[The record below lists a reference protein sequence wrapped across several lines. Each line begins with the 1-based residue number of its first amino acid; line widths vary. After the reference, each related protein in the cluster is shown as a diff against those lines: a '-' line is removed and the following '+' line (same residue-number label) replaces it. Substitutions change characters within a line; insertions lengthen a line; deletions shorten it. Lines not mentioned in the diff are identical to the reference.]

1 MKVIAGIYKGRNI
14 DTIKD
19 TATRPMMGIAR
30 EGIINTL
37 QISFENADVLD
48 LFAGS
53 GSMGIEALSRG
64 AKYVTFID
72 NSPDCIKQIN
82 KNLQE
87 YKNDY
92 IDELISAVIT
102 QNIILAEKISRKIIL
117 TDPNNQEAKLLIMAQ
132 SFNTKN
138 KKELEE
144 LIKNQLHDI
153 DSTQYEDLDENIANH
168 SNEGLKS
175 PKRRSYK
182 RIFFKYWNGKSSH
195 LCIRSF

>member
-30 EGIINTL
+30 EGIFNTL
-37 QISFENADVLD
+37 QFSFENADVLD

-92 IDELISAVIT
+92 SVLQLDVSNYINEVASKYDIVFYDPPFEYVTEDINADISEIGNNLNKNAFIVIH
-102 QNIILAEKISRKIIL
+102 R
-117 TDPNNQEAKLLIMAQ
+117 
-132 SFNTKN
+132 
-138 KKELEE
+138 
-144 LIKNQLHDI
+144 
-153 DSTQYEDLDENIANH
+153 H
-168 SNEGLKS
+168 SNSSSIVLPNDVEL
-175 PKRRSYK
+175 YK
-182 RIFFKYWNGKSSH
+182 EKNYGQSKILILRKKWKY
-195 LCIRSF
+195 

>member
-19 TATRPMMGIAR
+19 TSTRPMMGIAR
-30 EGIINTL
+30 EGIFNTL
-37 QISFENADVLD
+37 QFSFENADVLD

-92 IDELISAVIT
+92 SVLKLDVSNYINEVASKYDIVFYDPPFEYVTEDINADISEIGNNLNKNAFIVIH
-102 QNIILAEKISRKIIL
+102 R
-117 TDPNNQEAKLLIMAQ
+117 
-132 SFNTKN
+132 
-138 KKELEE
+138 
-144 LIKNQLHDI
+144 
-153 DSTQYEDLDENIANH
+153 H
-168 SNEGLKS
+168 SNSSSIVLPNDVEL
-175 PKRRSYK
+175 YK
-182 RIFFKYWNGKSSH
+182 EKYYGQSKI
-195 LCIRSF
+195 LILRKK

>member
-30 EGIINTL
+30 EGIFNTL
-37 QISFENADVLD
+37 QFSFENADVLD

-92 IDELISAVIT
+92 SVLKLDVSNYINEIASKYDIVFYDPPFEYVTEDINADISEIGNNLNKNAFIVIH
-102 QNIILAEKISRKIIL
+102 R
-117 TDPNNQEAKLLIMAQ
+117 
-132 SFNTKN
+132 
-138 KKELEE
+138 
-144 LIKNQLHDI
+144 
-153 DSTQYEDLDENIANH
+153 H
-168 SNEGLKS
+168 SNSSSIVLPNDVEL
-175 PKRRSYK
+175 YK
-182 RIFFKYWNGKSSH
+182 EKNYGQSKILILRKKWKY
-195 LCIRSF
+195 

>member
-30 EGIINTL
+30 EGIFNTL
-37 QISFENADVLD
+37 QFSFENADVLD

-64 AKYVTFID
+64 AKYVTFVD

-92 IDELISAVIT
+92 SVLKLDVSNYINEVASKYDIVFYDPPFEYVTEDINADISEIGNNLNKNAFIVIH
-102 QNIILAEKISRKIIL
+102 R
-117 TDPNNQEAKLLIMAQ
+117 
-132 SFNTKN
+132 
-138 KKELEE
+138 
-144 LIKNQLHDI
+144 
-153 DSTQYEDLDENIANH
+153 H
-168 SNEGLKS
+168 SNSSSIVLPNDVEL
-175 PKRRSYK
+175 YK
-182 RIFFKYWNGKSSH
+182 EKNYGQSKILILRKK
-195 LCIRSF
+195 

>member
-19 TATRPMMGIAR
+19 TVTRPMMGIAR
-30 EGIINTL
+30 EGIFNTL
-37 QISFENADVLD
+37 QFSFENADVLD

-92 IDELISAVIT
+92 SVLKLDVSNYINEVASKYDIVFYDPPFEYVTEDINADISEIGNNLNKNAFIVIH
-102 QNIILAEKISRKIIL
+102 R
-117 TDPNNQEAKLLIMAQ
+117 
-132 SFNTKN
+132 
-138 KKELEE
+138 
-144 LIKNQLHDI
+144 
-153 DSTQYEDLDENIANH
+153 H
-168 SNEGLKS
+168 SNSSSIVLPNDVEL
-175 PKRRSYK
+175 YK
-182 RIFFKYWNGKSSH
+182 EKYYGQSKI
-195 LCIRSF
+195 LILRKK

>member
-30 EGIINTL
+30 EGIFNAL
-37 QISFENADVLD
+37 QFSFENAEVLD

-92 IDELISAVIT
+92 SVLKLDVSNYINEVAGKYDIVFYDPPFEYVTEDINADISEIVNNLNKNAFIVIH
-102 QNIILAEKISRKIIL
+102 R
-117 TDPNNQEAKLLIMAQ
+117 
-132 SFNTKN
+132 
-138 KKELEE
+138 
-144 LIKNQLHDI
+144 
-153 DSTQYEDLDENIANH
+153 H
-168 SNEGLKS
+168 SNSSSIVLPNDVEL
-175 PKRRSYK
+175 YK
-182 RIFFKYWNGKSSH
+182 EKYYGQSKI
-195 LCIRSF
+195 LILRKK

>member
-30 EGIINTL
+30 EGIFNAL
-37 QISFENADVLD
+37 QFSFVNAEVLD

-92 IDELISAVIT
+92 SVLKLDVSNYINEVASKYDIIFYDPPFEYLTEDINEDINEIGKNLNKDAFIVIH
-102 QNIILAEKISRKIIL
+102 R
-117 TDPNNQEAKLLIMAQ
+117 
-132 SFNTKN
+132 
-138 KKELEE
+138 
-144 LIKNQLHDI
+144 
-153 DSTQYEDLDENIANH
+153 H
-168 SNEGLKS
+168 SNSSSIVLPNDVEL
-175 PKRRSYK
+175 YK
-182 RIFFKYWNGKSSH
+182 EKNYGQSKILILRKK
-195 LCIRSF
+195 

>member
-30 EGIINTL
+30 EGIFNTL
-37 QISFENADVLD
+37 QFSFENADVLD

-64 AKYVTFID
+64 AKYVRFID
-72 NSPDCIKQIN
+72 NSPECIKQIN

-92 IDELISAVIT
+92 SVLKLDVSNYINEVASKYDIVFYDPPFEYVTEDINADISEIGNNLNKNAFIVIH
-102 QNIILAEKISRKIIL
+102 R
-117 TDPNNQEAKLLIMAQ
+117 
-132 SFNTKN
+132 
-138 KKELEE
+138 
-144 LIKNQLHDI
+144 
-153 DSTQYEDLDENIANH
+153 H
-168 SNEGLKS
+168 SNSSSIVLPNDVEL
-175 PKRRSYK
+175 YK
-182 RIFFKYWNGKSSH
+182 EKNYGQSKILILRKKWKY
-195 LCIRSF
+195 

>member
-30 EGIINTL
+30 EGIFNTL
-37 QISFENADVLD
+37 QFSFENADVLD

-92 IDELISAVIT
+92 SVLKLDVSNYINEVASKYDIIFYDPPFEYLTEDINEDINEIGKNLNKDAFIVIH
-102 QNIILAEKISRKIIL
+102 R
-117 TDPNNQEAKLLIMAQ
+117 
-132 SFNTKN
+132 
-138 KKELEE
+138 
-144 LIKNQLHDI
+144 
-153 DSTQYEDLDENIANH
+153 H
-168 SNEGLKS
+168 SNSSSIVLPNDVEL
-175 PKRRSYK
+175 YK
-182 RIFFKYWNGKSSH
+182 EKNYGQSKILILRKK
-195 LCIRSF
+195 

>member
-30 EGIINTL
+30 EGIFNTL
-37 QISFENADVLD
+37 QFSFENADVLD

-92 IDELISAVIT
+92 SVLKLDVSNYINEVASKYDIVFYDPPFEYLTEDINKDISEIGNNLNKNAFIVIH
-102 QNIILAEKISRKIIL
+102 R
-117 TDPNNQEAKLLIMAQ
+117 
-132 SFNTKN
+132 
-138 KKELEE
+138 
-144 LIKNQLHDI
+144 
-153 DSTQYEDLDENIANH
+153 H
-168 SNEGLKS
+168 SNSSSIVLPNDVEL
-175 PKRRSYK
+175 YK
-182 RIFFKYWNGKSSH
+182 EKYYGQSKI
-195 LCIRSF
+195 LVLRKK

>member
-30 EGIINTL
+30 EGIFNTL
-37 QISFENADVLD
+37 QFSFENADVLD

-92 IDELISAVIT
+92 SVLKLDVSNYINEVASKYDIVFYDPPFEYVTEDINADISEIGNNLNKNAFIVIH
-102 QNIILAEKISRKIIL
+102 R
-117 TDPNNQEAKLLIMAQ
+117 
-132 SFNTKN
+132 
-138 KKELEE
+138 
-144 LIKNQLHDI
+144 
-153 DSTQYEDLDENIANH
+153 H
-168 SNEGLKS
+168 SNSSSIVL
-175 PKRRSYK
+175 PNDVQLYK
-182 RIFFKYWNGKSSH
+182 EKYYGQSKI
-195 LCIRSF
+195 LILRKK

>member
-19 TATRPMMGIAR
+19 TATRPMMGITR
-30 EGIINTL
+30 EGIFNTL
-37 QISFENADVLD
+37 QFSFENADVLD

-92 IDELISAVIT
+92 SVLKLDVSNYINEVAGKYDIVFYDPPFEYVTEDINANISEIRNNLNKNAFIVIH
-102 QNIILAEKISRKIIL
+102 R
-117 TDPNNQEAKLLIMAQ
+117 
-132 SFNTKN
+132 
-138 KKELEE
+138 
-144 LIKNQLHDI
+144 
-153 DSTQYEDLDENIANH
+153 H
-168 SNEGLKS
+168 SNSSSIVLPNDVEL
-175 PKRRSYK
+175 YK
-182 RIFFKYWNGKSSH
+182 EKYYGQSKI
-195 LCIRSF
+195 LILRKK

>member
-19 TATRPMMGIAR
+19 NATRPMMGIAR
-30 EGIINTL
+30 EGIFNTL
-37 QISFENADVLD
+37 QFSFENADVLD

-92 IDELISAVIT
+92 SVLKLDVSNYINEVASKYDIVFYDPPFEYVTEDINADISEIGNNLNKNAFIVIH
-102 QNIILAEKISRKIIL
+102 R
-117 TDPNNQEAKLLIMAQ
+117 
-132 SFNTKN
+132 
-138 KKELEE
+138 
-144 LIKNQLHDI
+144 
-153 DSTQYEDLDENIANH
+153 H
-168 SNEGLKS
+168 SNSSSIVLPNDVEL
-175 PKRRSYK
+175 YK
-182 RIFFKYWNGKSSH
+182 EKYYGQSKI
-195 LCIRSF
+195 LILRKK

>member
-19 TATRPMMGIAR
+19 NATRPMMGIAR
-30 EGIINTL
+30 EGIFNTL
-37 QISFENADVLD
+37 QFSFENADVLD

-92 IDELISAVIT
+92 SVLKLDVSNYINEVASKYDIIFYDPPFEYLTEDINADISEIGNNLNKNAFIVIH
-102 QNIILAEKISRKIIL
+102 R
-117 TDPNNQEAKLLIMAQ
+117 
-132 SFNTKN
+132 
-138 KKELEE
+138 
-144 LIKNQLHDI
+144 
-153 DSTQYEDLDENIANH
+153 H
-168 SNEGLKS
+168 SNSSSIVLPNDVEL
-175 PKRRSYK
+175 YK
-182 RIFFKYWNGKSSH
+182 EKYYGQSKI
-195 LCIRSF
+195 LILRKK

>member
-30 EGIINTL
+30 EGIFNAL
-37 QISFENADVLD
+37 QFSFENAEVLD

-92 IDELISAVIT
+92 SVLKLDVSNYINEVASKYDIIFYDPPFEYLTEDINEDINEIGKNLNKDAFIVIH
-102 QNIILAEKISRKIIL
+102 R
-117 TDPNNQEAKLLIMAQ
+117 
-132 SFNTKN
+132 
-138 KKELEE
+138 
-144 LIKNQLHDI
+144 
-153 DSTQYEDLDENIANH
+153 H
-168 SNEGLKS
+168 SNSSSIVLPNDVEL
-175 PKRRSYK
+175 YK
-182 RIFFKYWNGKSSH
+182 EKNYGQSKILILRKKWRY
-195 LCIRSF
+195 

>member
-1 MKVIAGIYKGRNI
+1 MKVIAGIYKVRNI

-19 TATRPMMGIAR
+19 TATRPMMRIAR
-30 EGIINTL
+30 EGIFNTL
-37 QISFENADVLD
+37 QFSFENADVLD

-92 IDELISAVIT
+92 SVLKLDVSNYINEVASKYDIVFYDPPFEYVTEDINADISEIGNNLNKNAFIVIH
-102 QNIILAEKISRKIIL
+102 R
-117 TDPNNQEAKLLIMAQ
+117 
-132 SFNTKN
+132 
-138 KKELEE
+138 
-144 LIKNQLHDI
+144 
-153 DSTQYEDLDENIANH
+153 H
-168 SNEGLKS
+168 SNSSSIVLPNDVEL
-175 PKRRSYK
+175 YK
-182 RIFFKYWNGKSSH
+182 EKYYGQSKI
-195 LCIRSF
+195 LILRKK